1 MIVALSSLALVTASA
16 VLMVAIPGWFAAKV
30 QASLALQD

>member
-1 MIVALSSLALVTASA
+1 VTASA

-30 QASLALQD
+30 QAGLALQD